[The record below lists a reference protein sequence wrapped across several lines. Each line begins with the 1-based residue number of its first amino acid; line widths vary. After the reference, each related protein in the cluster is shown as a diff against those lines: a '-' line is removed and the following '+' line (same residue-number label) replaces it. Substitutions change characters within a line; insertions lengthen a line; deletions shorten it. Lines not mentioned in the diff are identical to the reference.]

1 MQVIL
6 AKTAGFCFG
15 VNRAVNLV
23 YSMLDEGK
31 RVCTL
36 GPLIHNPQV
45 IADFESRGGRIVE
58 SPSQALPDETLV
70 IRTHGVS
77 ETVEREIESLGLN
90 YCDATCPFVKKI
102 HRIVSEKPSADSVV
116 LIAGNAEHPEVQGI
130 IGHCKEN
137 CFAFNTTEELDKLMQ
152 FHPEFA
158 QKPIFVVAQTTFSTK
173 EWKICSEKIQKH
185 YTNAIIFDTICC
197 ATQER
202 QQEAQALSKQCDA
215 MVIVGGRTS
224 SNTAKLQKVCQGN
237 APTYLVET
245 ADELK
250 GIDWSGCHVLG
261 VTAGA
266 STPAGIIKEVLQTM
280 SENVNEAKAQSEI
293 DALQAEIEQAKAAQ
307 EAVGQEASA
316 DAKAAVEEAPKKS
329 FDEMTFQEALE
340 ESLKSMSTDQ
350 KVRGIVVGISP
361 SEIQVDIG
369 RKQTGYV
376 PLSEY
381 SNDPTADPSKELKIG
396 DEIDLIIMKT
406 NDAEGTMML
415 SKRRFDATKS
425 WDDVCA
431 AKESGEVLEGTVC
444 EVIPNG
450 GVLVS
455 FKGSRVFIPGSH
467 TGLSKD
473 EPLET
478 LLKQKVNF
486 KIIDVNKQR
495 KRAVGS
501 VRAVLRD
508 ARKEQAK
515 AFWDNAAEG
524 QTYTGTVKSLTSYGA
539 FVDIGG
545 VDGMVHISELSWK
558 RIKHPS
564 EIVNPGDVV
573 EVFIKKLDTENK
585 KISLG
590 YKKIEDNP
598 WEILRNSYPVGT
610 VTKAKVVGLTDF
622 GAFANVIPGIDG
634 LIHISQIADRRINKP
649 GDVLTVGDE
658 VDVKITD
665 IDFDKKRVS
674 LSIRAL
680 IEPVE
685 EAAEE
690 AEAEAETAEVE
701 AEAVEAAAEEA
712 VEETAE

>member
-1 MQVIL
+1 MQIKL

-15 VNRAVNLV
+15 VNRAVDLV

-45 IADFESRGGRIVE
+45 IADLEARGTRIIDE
-58 SPSQALPDETLV
+58 PSQANPGETLV
-70 IRTHGVS
+70 VRAHGV
-77 ETVEREIESLGLN
+77 TAAVEEEINSMDIECCN
-90 YCDATCPFVKKI
+90 ATCPFVKKI
-102 HRIVSEKPSADSVV
+102 HRLVSDKVNENIAV
-116 LIAGNAEHPEVQGI
+116 LVAGDAKHPEVQGI
-130 IGHCKEN
+130 VGHCKVE
-137 CFAFNTTEELDKLMQ
+137 CIVFSGSDELEKIAEE
-152 FHPEFA
+152 
-158 QKPIFVVAQTTFSTK
+158 KPYLSEKEILVVAQTTFSTK
-173 EWKICSEKIQKH
+173 EWNLCEKKIKKL
-185 YTNAIIFDTICC
+185 YTNANIFDTICC

-202 QQEAQALSKQCDA
+202 QQEAYELSLTSDA
-215 MVIVGGRTS
+215 MIIIGGRQS
-224 SNTAKLQKVCQGN
+224 SNTAKLKAVCEPN
-237 APTYLVET
+237 CPTYLVET
-245 ADELK
+245 ADEVRQL
-250 GIDWSGCHVLG
+250 DLSGCTCVG

-280 SENVNEAKAQSEI
+280 SENVIENVQLEN
-293 DALQAEIEQAKAAQ
+293 DALEAEKEQVTAQAA
-307 EAVGQEASA
+307 GQEATA
-316 DAKAAVEEAPKKS
+316 VAEAAEES
-329 FDEMTFQEALE
+329 FEALME

-376 PLSEY
+376 PIDEY

-396 DEIDLIIMKT
+396 DELELIIMKT

-415 SKRRFDATKS
+415 SKRRLDASKA
-425 WDDVCA
+425 WNDICEA
-431 AKESGEVLEGTVC
+431 NESGEVLEGTVF

-450 GVLVS
+450 GVLVAC
-455 FKGSRVFIPGSH
+455 KGSRVFIPGSH

-478 LLKQKVNF
+478 LLKQKVQF
-486 KIIDVNKQR
+486 KVIDVNKQR

-501 VRAVLRD
+501 VRVVLRE
-508 ARKEQAK
+508 ARKELSK

-524 QTYTGTVKSLTSYGA
+524 NVYTGTVKSLTSYGA

-564 EIVNPGDVV
+564 EVVNVGDTV
-573 EVFIKKLDTENK
+573 EVYIKKLDAENK

-590 YKKIEDNP
+590 YKKVEDNP
-598 WEILRNSYPVGT
+598 WEIMRRDYPVDT
-610 VTKAKVVGLTDF
+610 VCKATVVGMTTF

-649 GDVLTVGDE
+649 EDVLSIGDV
-658 VDVKITD
+658 VDVKVTE

-680 IEPVE
+680 IEPAAEEATE
-685 EAAEE
+685 EAAEV
-690 AEAEAETAEVE
+690 AE
-701 AEAVEAAAEEA
+701 EAAAED
-712 VEETAE
+712 AE

>member
-1 MQVIL
+1 MQIKL

-15 VNRAVNLV
+15 VNRAVDLV

-31 RVCTL
+31 KVCTL

-45 IADFESRGGRIVE
+45 IADLESRGTRIIDE
-58 SPSQALPDETLV
+58 PSQAKQGETLIV
-70 IRTHGVS
+70 RAHGV
-77 ETVEREIESLGLN
+77 TAAVEEEIAQMDIECCN
-90 YCDATCPFVKKI
+90 ATCPFVKKI
-102 HRIVSEKPSADSVV
+102 HRIVSEKPDENTVV
-116 LIAGNAEHPEVQGI
+116 LVAGDAKHPEVQGI
-130 IGHCKEN
+130 VGHCKAECIVFGN
-137 CFAFNTTEELDKLMQ
+137 CEELEKIAEEKRYLS
-152 FHPEFA
+152 E
-158 QKPIFVVAQTTFSTK
+158 KEILVVAQTTFSTK
-173 EWKICSEKIQKH
+173 EWNLCEKKIKKL
-185 YTNAIIFDTICC
+185 YTNANIFDTICC

-202 QQEAQALSKQCDA
+202 QQEAYELSLVSDA
-215 MVIVGGRTS
+215 MVIIGGRQS
-224 SNTAKLQKVCQGN
+224 SNTAKLKAVCEPN
-237 APTYLVET
+237 CKTYLVET
-245 ADELK
+245 AQEA
-250 GIDWSGCHVLG
+250 SGLNLGGCTRVG

-280 SENVNEAKAQSEI
+280 SENVIENVQPEIEAEKEQVTAQAAGQETAKAVE
-293 DALQAEIEQAKAAQ
+293 AAEE
-307 EAVGQEASA
+307 
-316 DAKAAVEEAPKKS
+316 S
-329 FDEMTFQEALE
+329 FEALME

-376 PLSEY
+376 PIDEY

-396 DEIDLIIMKT
+396 DELELIIMKT

-415 SKRRFDATKS
+415 SKRRLDATKA
-425 WDDVCA
+425 WNDICE
-431 AKESGEVLEGTVC
+431 AKESGEVLEGTVF

-450 GVLVS
+450 GVLVAC
-455 FKGSRVFIPGSH
+455 KGSRVFIPGSH

-478 LLKQKVNF
+478 LLKQKVEF
-486 KIIDVNKQR
+486 KVIDVNKQR

-501 VRAVLRD
+501 IRVVLRE

-524 QTYTGTVKSLTSYGA
+524 NVYTGTVKSLTSYGA

-564 EIVNPGDVV
+564 EIVNVGDTV
-573 EVFIKKLDTENK
+573 EVYIKKLDAENK

-590 YKKIEDNP
+590 YKKVEDNP
-598 WEILRNSYPVGT
+598 WEIMRRDYPVDT
-610 VTKAKVVGLTDF
+610 VCKATVVGMTTF

-649 GDVLTVGDE
+649 EDVLSVGDV
-658 VDVKITD
+658 VDVKVTE

-680 IEPVE
+680 IEPAAE

-690 AEAEAETAEVE
+690 AV
-701 AEAVEAAAEEA
+701 EA
-712 VEETAE
+712 VEEVAEEAAE